1 MCFRYEDRRQV
12 IDTHGAV
19 TSRASGDGFDQTGTQ
34 RNGSRFSG
42 GGSSSSV
49 AAGRRGS
56 PGQHGHS
63 HRGAGGA
70 GDGAGPGHG
79 GRGAA
84 VWGTAAQQ
92 TGATPSGGGVRR
104 DTGGVQDRYATD
116 TSKTYCTYTY
126 MCIHHKKK
134 QVSSTVECVP
144 PTYQPFVRA
153 LIATRCQHEEGP
165 LN

>member
-1 MCFRYEDRRQV
+1 MNMLTLVCFRYEDRRQV

-49 AAGRRGS
+49 AAGRRVS

-84 VWGTAAQQ
+84 AWGTAAQQ

-116 TSKTYCTYTY
+116 TSK
-126 MCIHHKKK
+126 KK
-134 QVSSTVECVP
+134 QESNPVECVP
-144 PTYQPFVRA
+144 PAYQSFVRTS
-153 LIATRCQHEEGP
+153 IATRCQHEEGA